1 DVLEKVLSAFLSASP
16 ELLAAMSGALS
27 RDDALAMHRAAHSL
41 KSSSANVGALKLSA
55 YCKELEALGRA
66 NTLTSA
72 SAVLESL
79 KAEYAGRMR
88 HREEPLDGGAPLA
101 PQRQREIVDVHEHE
115 APARLLVDPAPVA
128 HRVLQGLVHVGVGP
142 GDGVPQGLRERAVQ
156 IVAEV
161 AAH

>member
-1 DVLEKVLSAFLSASP
+1 MSEASGAPAKPREPVLDRKVLDALRKLRRPGRPDVLEKVLSAFLSASP

-79 KAEYAGRMR
+79 KAEYAR
-88 HREEPLDGGAPLA
+88 
-101 PQRQREIVDVHEHE
+101 
-115 APARLLVDPAPVA
+115 VA
-128 HRVLQGLVHVGVGP
+128 AALTDELQGA
-142 GDGVPQGLRERAVQ
+142 ERATR
-156 IVAEV
+156 
-161 AAH
+161 